1 MQMRLRAGRVR
12 RAGFGQKD
20 RESIG
25 LAAFLIGAGNMQSLC
40 AEMNWHVLVIKPKVP
55 APIRSKTMT
64 DKERDDA
71 LIAEKKKLSDVL
83 EAITRLGTVDPWRDD
98 LLRAAALLRG
108 DEQPKPDRY
117 VVALREVSAEMT
129 TQEPLKDEFIKG
141 DRDKDEWFQAA
152 VAVLREHFPER
163 PVIEVPIQV
172 KAWAEGI
179 GSVIPPTDEVREWIK
194 SLPIGATDRSP
205 RSRLHRLEM

>member
-1 MQMRLRAGRVR
+1 
-12 RAGFGQKD
+12 
-20 RESIG
+20 
-25 LAAFLIGAGNMQSLC
+25 
-40 AEMNWHVLVIKPKVP
+40 
-55 APIRSKTMT
+55 MT
-64 DKERDDA
+64 KDKERDDA

-163 PVIEVPIQV
+163 PAVVVPNEVLRHAHHV
-172 KAWAEGI
+172 
-179 GSVIPPTDEVREWIK
+179 TDNRIK
-194 SLPIGATDRSP
+194 YDRSTGICAQFILSLDGAKGWAATSIDVHQ
-205 RSRLHRLEM
+205 RRGIMATCITLALRDYDEWQKDDDYNFIAALERVINHLEPAREVALQEFSQ